1 MRLYCVDYFCSTE
14 PKNKKKLPQGDNKVY
29 RIVSEVTGSEGDAA
43 VVAVVLLCA
52 AVGAVGEHLWL
63 KVSSPFTP
71 PSHPL
76 QQPGQPLALYIHL

>member
-1 MRLYCVDYFCSTE
+1 MLIISAALSPRI
-14 PKNKKKLPQGDNKVY
+14 KKKLPQGDNKVY

-52 AVGAVGEHLWL
+52 AVGAVGEHLWPE
-63 KVSSPFTP
+63 VSSPFTP

-76 QQPGQPLALYIHL
+76 QQPGQPSALYIRL